1 MSFLLSKYSILQ
13 PLFPIRL
20 NEACSLLSKFF
31 QISSVLAI
39 LFTAMATCKENRN
52 QLYDPGGVI
61 KTGAIKTA
69 INTAK
74 KTWRCDF

>member
-13 PLFPIRL
+13 PRISVIS
-20 NEACSLLSKFF
+20 CSLFSKFF

-74 KTWRCDF
+74 KTWGCDF